1 MMFMRLAAVNDGALD
16 RRDPFSA
23 LTPPG
28 LDQNLPEWA
37 RRSNPIVRRHLGGY
51 WKAMPVELGGLARIV
66 GWQFAFILLTLPLPF
81 LLAILMPA
89 ATASLVVLPAA
100 LFQYGR
106 SLLTIG
112 LSASAAVASE
122 RANQSLDLLRVSPRP
137 LEHILLSKIAA
148 AIWREI
154 ENLALIAVAVA
165 VFSLPLLVIH
175 YDALLSAQGQPL
187 LMRFGLMAALLIS
200 LLRIPFEVTMIAAI
214 GGLMG
219 ALGRVRAAA
228 FIATALWGGTYFIF
242 VNLLRLLTLDLSARL
257 FVEMVLPL
265 LLPAAITALCL
276 RLTLFILIRER

>member
-1 MMFMRLAAVNDGALD
+1 MRLDAVNDGALD
-16 RRDPFSA
+16 RRDPFYA

-28 LDQNLPEWA
+28 VDQNLPEWA

-51 WKAMPVELGGLARIV
+51 FKAMPLELGGLGRII
-66 GWQFAFILLTLPLPF
+66 GLQFAFILLTLPLPF
-81 LLAILMPA
+81 LLTILMPV

-112 LSASAAVASE
+112 LSASAAVALE

-137 LEHILLSKIAA
+137 LDQILLSKIAA

-154 ENLALIAVAVA
+154 ENLALIMVAVA
-165 VFSLPLLVIH
+165 VFSLPLLVIQ
-175 YDALLSAQGQPL
+175 YDALLSAQDQPL
-187 LMRFGLMAALLIS
+187 FMRFGLMVALLIS

-228 FIATALWGGTYFIF
+228 FIATALCGAAYFAFI
-242 VNLLRLLTLDLSARL
+242 NLLRLLTLDVSARL
-257 FVEMVLPL
+257 FVEMALPL

-276 RLTLFILIRER
+276 RLSLVILTRES